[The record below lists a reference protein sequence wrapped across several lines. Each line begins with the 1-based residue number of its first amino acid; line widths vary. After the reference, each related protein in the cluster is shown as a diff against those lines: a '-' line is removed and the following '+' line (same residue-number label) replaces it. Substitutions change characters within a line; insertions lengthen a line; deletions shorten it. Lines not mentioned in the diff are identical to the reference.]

1 MAVRPVDVPAAA
13 GRAERGGE
21 AQGDAGSPP
30 AEDREEVRSAAP
42 DDREHQER
50 ARLPPS
56 IELELCPIT
65 RQPLREPV
73 LLADGHIYEREA
85 IEEWLR
91 RPESRGRSP
100 MTNLE
105 LPDLTLVPAA
115 DVLRERRSAL
125 GGGRAAAVDGGMLQR
140 ALVAGALW
148 SAWAH
153 RLNPLGVERVQHRL
167 QRLHRL
173 DRWALMEKSAACVG
187 LNRSRRVR
195 VARQLDSME
204 SSVLDSLTHYTTPA
218 LDSLTHYTGIVMRGS
233 LSGGAGM
240 VRESVSQA
248 SSAIATRASDG
259 VSTAAEYCECVT
271 SRLPSIASRL
281 PSSKPTVQALVS
293 LGVVLQTSIVS
304 TASAVAV
311 GWPAA
316 SDSEAE
322 VLNETLRLHA
332 LPRPGDLH
340 RAHTVQSW

>member
-1 MAVRPVDVPAAA
+1 MTLRPVDVAAGAAAAA
-13 GRAERGGE
+13 GRAERGDEG
-21 AQGDAGSPP
+21 QRNNGSLP
-30 AEDREEVRSAAP
+30 AADREEVRSAAP
-42 DDREHQER
+42 ADRDEQER
-50 ARLPPS
+50 ARLPH
-56 IELELCPIT
+56 IELDLCPIT

-115 DVLRERRSAL
+115 EALRERRSAL
-125 GGGRAAAVDGGMLQR
+125 GGGRAAVDGGMLQR

-233 LSGGAGM
+233 LSGGAGL

-332 LPRPGDLH
+332 LPRPGDVH
-340 RAHTVQSW
+340 RADTW